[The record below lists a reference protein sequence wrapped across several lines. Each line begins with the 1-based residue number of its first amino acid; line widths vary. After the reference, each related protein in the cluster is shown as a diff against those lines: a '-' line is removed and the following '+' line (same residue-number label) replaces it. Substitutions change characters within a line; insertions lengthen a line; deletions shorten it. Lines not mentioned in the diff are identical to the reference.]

1 MYSPELMKFLLNY
14 NKEEEKSSKKVYNLK
29 NGSCAF
35 TPKKLAPVRITVKN
49 R

>member
-14 NKEEEKSSKKVYNLK
+14 NKEEVKSSKKVYNLK
-29 NGSCAF
+29 NGNCAF
-35 TPKKLAPVRITVKN
+35 ASKRLATVKVTVES